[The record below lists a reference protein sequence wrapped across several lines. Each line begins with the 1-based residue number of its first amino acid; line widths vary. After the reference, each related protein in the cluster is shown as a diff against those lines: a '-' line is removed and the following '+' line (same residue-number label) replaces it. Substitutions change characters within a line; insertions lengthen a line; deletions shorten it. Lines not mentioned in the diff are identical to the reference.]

1 VINFSG
7 RGCGVRA
14 SGSGGGQVYIH
25 SAVCVYTVYITR
37 RVATS
42 GSSFL
47 LAFPSVEMGYVIIE
61 TQHRVP
67 GASKS
72 HVRMYYLYIHTYTR
86 SRVVP
91 PSRIVKNV

>member
-1 VINFSG
+1 VR
-7 RGCGVRA
+7 RGG
-14 SGSGGGQVYIH
+14 
-25 SAVCVYTVYITR
+25 
-37 RVATS
+37 
-42 GSSFL
+42 FL

-72 HVRMYYLYIHTYTR
+72 HVRKYKFVPMYIYVPVR

-91 PSRIVKNV
+91 PSRSEKCVTVL

>member
-1 VINFSG
+1 M
-7 RGCGVRA
+7 RH
-14 SGSGGGQVYIH
+14 GGLQVYTL
-25 SAVCVYTVYITR
+25 SSVCVCVYIYTIR

-72 HVRMYYLYIHTYTR
+72 HVRICMYIYIHTYIYPQQGGAAVTN
-86 SRVVP
+86 SEKCV
-91 PSRIVKNV
+91 IVL

>member
-1 VINFSG
+1 M
-7 RGCGVRA
+7 
-14 SGSGGGQVYIH
+14 
-25 SAVCVYTVYITR
+25 
-37 RVATS
+37 ATS

-72 HVRMYYLYIHTYTR
+72 HVCMYVYIYIQYTHTYPQQGGAAVTN
-86 SRVVP
+86 SEKCV
-91 PSRIVKNV
+91 IVL